1 MRALLIMTAVVA
13 FAPGATIP
21 VPASPSAIAVGGGSV
36 WALAG
41 SRLVEI
47 NPRTNRV
54 TAPIDVGVRV
64 GSERTCDLA
73 VAGGLVWTI
82 GTQNNSRS
90 LVVRVDAATGRP
102 LGSTSLPSAAC
113 VAATPTGAWVTLP
126 DARALVQLN
135 RRGRVLRRVPT
146 DAYCDSIVA
155 GHGALWTACPKET
168 AGAPIGRHTGTILR
182 ITNQGKLTV
191 AAHNV
196 LAGALAAGPAGVF
209 ATGVNHDSGT
219 TVRVDTPGAR
229 FLGSGAITVGE
240 DSLWVVDWRGPGRP
254 GYLRERDAHSGRL
267 LRTFRAGISPIGVA
281 LGEGAVWVTDY
292 TQPGSVT
299 RVVP

>member
-146 DAYCDSIVA
+146 DAYCDAIVA
-155 GHGALWTACPKET
+155 GHGALWTAYPKET

-196 LAGALAAGPAGVF
+196 FAGALAAGPAGVF

-267 LRTFRAGISPIGVA
+267 LRTFRAGFSPIGVA

>member
-1 MRALLIMTAVVA
+1 MRALLTIAAAVA
-13 FAPGATIP
+13 LAPGATIP
-21 VPASPSAIAVGGGSV
+21 VPAWPSAIAVGGGWV

-54 TAPIDVGVRV
+54 TARIDVGVRV

-73 VAGGLVWTI
+73 VAGGLVWMV
-82 GTQNNSRS
+82 GTTNSSRS
-90 LVVRVDAATGRP
+90 LVVRVDARIGRP

-113 VAATPTGAWVTLP
+113 VAATPNGAWVTLP
-126 DARALVQLN
+126 DARALVQLD
-135 RRGRVLRRVPT
+135 RKGRVVRRLPT
-146 DAYCDSIVA
+146 DAYCDAIVA
-155 GHGALWTACPKET
+155 GHGAVWAACPKET
-168 AGAPIGRHTGTILR
+168 AGAPIGHHTGTILR
-182 ITNQGKLTV
+182 ISDQGKLTV
-191 AAHNV
+191 VAHNV
-196 LAGALAAGPAGVF
+196 LAGSLAAGPAGVF

-219 TVRVDTPGAR
+219 TIRVDLPGAR
-229 FLGSGAITVGE
+229 FLGSGAMTVGR

-254 GYLRERDAHSGRL
+254 GYLRERDARSGRL
-267 LRTFRAGISPIGVA
+267 LRTFRAGISPIGIA

-292 TQPGSVT
+292 TQPGSII

>member
-1 MRALLIMTAVVA
+1 MRALVITTAAVA
-13 FAPGATIP
+13 FAPSVTIA
-21 VPASPSAIAVGGGSV
+21 VPAFPSAIAVGGGSV

-41 SRLVEI
+41 NRLVEL
-47 NPRTNRV
+47 NPHTNRV
-54 TAPIDVGVRV
+54 TARIDLGVRV
-64 GSERTCDLA
+64 GSERKCDLA

-82 GTQNNSRS
+82 GAKSSSRS
-90 LVVRVDAATGRP
+90 LVVRVDARTGRP
-102 LGSTSLPSAAC
+102 RGSTSLPSAAC
-113 VAATPTGAWVTLP
+113 VAATPNGAWVTLP
-126 DARALVQLN
+126 DARALVQLDRN
-135 RRGRVLRRVPT
+135 GRVLRRVPT
-146 DAYCDSIVA
+146 NGYCDAIVA

-182 ITNQGKLTV
+182 ITDQGKLTV
-191 AAHNV
+191 VAHNV

-219 TVRVDTPGAR
+219 TVRVDTPGVR
-229 FLGSGAITVGE
+229 FLGSGAITVGK

-267 LRTFRAGISPIGVA
+267 LRTVRAGISPIGVA
-281 LGEGAVWVTDY
+281 FGEGAVWVTDY
-292 TQPGSVT
+292 TQPGSIT

>member
-1 MRALLIMTAVVA
+1 MRALLVMTAFVA
-13 FAPGATIP
+13 FAPGVTIP

-41 SRLVEI
+41 NRLIDV
-47 NPRTNRV
+47 NPRTNTV
-54 TAPIDVGVRV
+54 TARIDLGVRV

-82 GTQNNSRS
+82 GTTNSSRS
-90 LVVRVDAATGRP
+90 LVVRVDARTRRP

-113 VAATPTGAWVTLP
+113 VAATSKGAWVTSP
-126 DARALVQLN
+126 DARTLVQLD
-135 RRGRVLRRVPT
+135 RKGRVLRRVAT
-146 DAYCDSIVA
+146 DAYCDAIVA

-168 AGAPIGRHTGTILR
+168 AGAAIGRNTGTILR
-182 ITNQGKLTV
+182 IGDQGKLTIV
-191 AAHNV
+191 AHNV

-219 TVRVDTPGAR
+219 TVRVDTPGAH
-229 FLGSGAITVGE
+229 FLGSGAITVGK

-267 LRTFRAGISPIGVA
+267 LRSFRAGLSPIGVA

-292 TQPGSVT
+292 TQPGAIT

>member
-1 MRALLIMTAVVA
+1 MRALLIIAAAVA

-21 VPASPSAIAVGGGSV
+21 VPASPSAIAVGGGLV

-41 SRLVEI
+41 NHLVEI
-47 NPRTNRV
+47 NPRTNTV
-54 TAPIDVGVRV
+54 TARIDVGVRV

-73 VAGGLVWTI
+73 VAGGLVWMI
-82 GTQNNSRS
+82 GTTNSSRS
-90 LVVRVDAATGRP
+90 LVVRVDARTGRP

-113 VAATPTGAWVTLP
+113 IAAIPKGAWVTLP
-126 DARALVQLN
+126 DARALVQLD
-135 RRGRVLRRVPT
+135 RQGRVLRRVPA
-146 DAYCDSIVA
+146 DAYCDAIVA
-155 GHGALWTACPKET
+155 GHGALWAACPKET
-168 AGAPIGRHTGTILR
+168 AGAPIGRRTGTILR
-182 ITNQGKLTV
+182 ISEQGKLKV
-191 AAHNV
+191 VAHNV

-209 ATGVNHDSGT
+209 ATGVDHDSGT
-219 TVRVDTPGAR
+219 TVRVDKPGAR
-229 FLGSGAITVGE
+229 FLGSGAIMVGR

-254 GYLRERDAHSGRL
+254 GYLRERDARNGRL

-292 TQPGSVT
+292 TQPGSII

>member
-146 DAYCDSIVA
+146 DAYCDAIVA